1 MFLWAINALQNYL
14 SGGQLEAGTFTI
26 LIITNEYKFH
36 RIKFQILINTMGF
49 FLQIK
54 GAYMYVSRFCIICRK
69 QPIAISTIK
78 FSILLFVRWIRK
90 SMSDGILLFRP
101 FWPQNCLRILYNC
114 FLNIMVQLRE
124 ENNIHRPQ
132 RRGDI
137 IHYEII
143 IFISK
148 K

>member
-1 MFLWAINALQNYL
+1 MINALQNYL

-26 LIITNEYKFH
+26 LIITNEFKFH
-36 RIKFQILINTMGF
+36 RINFQILINTMVF

-78 FSILLFVRWIRK
+78 FSILNF
-90 SMSDGILLFRP
+90 LFRP

-114 FLNIMVQLRE
+114 FFNIMVQLRE

-132 RRGDI
+132 RRCDI
-137 IHYEII
+137 IHYKII